1 MKRKFLSFAILVL
14 GAALLAGCGNKTKAP
29 VNTTTKPG
37 ETTTQGTSD
46 PKTYTY
52 RGAANSLPTSWNVHT
67 YQSND
72 ANTVLGYTEDAL
84 YDFDYN
90 ANKDGYVIIPH
101 MAKSMPIDV
110 SSKYVGTEWGIK
122 EGETGRAYKIELR
135 DDLKFDNGDPITAQT
150 FVDSIKWLLNP
161 QAANYRAD
169 NVYSG
174 SMKIANAANYAK
186 GGLYGTDGVY
196 IEGDDDYKDPTT
208 FEKNEDGVY
217 MANGKE
223 LVYRLDGDAA
233 WGATLIKYKSY
244 LDDYIIDEETHRVK
258 IFSKADEDGNTTWI
272 LTRSVDEAYE
282 LDEQG
287 KIKIYD
293 KDEENVIGTME
304 EGEDGYIFKDTDGN
318 VVTRRVNEAGTAYEY
333 VDKDGNVLTAW
344 AGCGPKSLDYDFF
357 DLEGNKISRHVNE
370 AGTAW
375 VYVDKDG
382 NEVEA
387 WAGSAPKS
395 QCLDTLEQ
403 AQDKKGFI
411 KVTDTVRDALQVAVG
426 ILQAGSLEDYV
437 AACEEEG
444 IQKNGVNYAYVEWEE
459 FLYYG
464 KLFDVIDFDTVGFKA
479 VDGNIEIILEKE
491 LSGFYLNYALC
502 TSFYL
507 VHNSTYESC
516 IKMTDGVY
524 SNDYGTSVAK
534 YIGFGPYK
542 LTSYVAD
549 SEVKFEKNPYWY
561 GYNDA
566 ENADKYQT
574 TNISFKQVSS
584 AATRLEMFLKGEIDS
599 YGLQAEDM
607 EDYQTSD
614 WTYFTEGD
622 STWFV
627 AINPSM
633 SGLTTAQSNAEP
645 LTAGNEVNKT
655 VLTIKEF
662 RMALSF
668 SIDRQAYAL
677 ALDPLGGVAKALYGN
692 MIISD
697 PENGTAY
704 RTTEEAKDV
713 IVSFWGL
720 TDAIGEGKDYAD
732 KDEAIASITG
742 YDLAGAKEL
751 FTAAYNKAVEDELI
765 SAAAIAS
772 GKWEVQIMV
781 GQPGSGQ
788 STYYNNGYVYLSK
801 VWADAVKDTPFEGHL
816 TFKQS
821 QPLGSTGFSAY
832 LKNNTVDILF
842 GVGWTGSAL
851 DPYGLMEAYVSPQYQ
866 YDPAWDTAKDYIDVT
881 VTIDGATKTLRASVY
896 DWGKSAL
903 SGDDILATVVV
914 DGVET
919 EDEVQINCGTTQ
931 DPAIRLAVLSAVEK
945 VVLEQ
950 YDMIPVNLDSSANL
964 KGKRIVYG
972 TEEYVYGVGRG
983 GMKYMT
989 YVMSDAEWAAYVQQQ
1004 GGTLNYK

>member
-1 MKRKFLSFAILVL
+1 MKRKLLSFAILVL
-14 GAALLAGCGNKTKAP
+14 GAALLAGCGNKTTKAP
-29 VNTTTKPG
+29 VNTTAKPG

-52 RGAANSLPTSWNVHT
+52 HGATNSLPTSWNIHT
-67 YQSND
+67 YQ
-72 ANTVLGYTEDAL
+72 ANSATTVLGYTEDGL

-122 EGETGRAYKIELR
+122 EGDTGRAYKIELR

-150 FVDSIKWLLNP
+150 FVDSVKWLLNP
-161 QAANYRAD
+161 KAANYRAD
-169 NVYSG
+169 SVYSG

-186 GGLYGTDGVY
+186 GGTYGLSEFVSAAY
-196 IEGDDDYKDPTT
+196 GDDEYVDPADFTAA
-208 FEKNEDGVY
+208 EDGTLQY
-217 MANGKE
+217 NGSDIV
-223 LVYRLDGDAA
+223 LVITNGGN
-233 WGATLIKYKSY
+233 WGKNSLADYAEYGY
-244 LDDYIIDEETHRVK
+244 LLADPEHPYIMDTESGRVK
-258 IFSKADEDGNTTWI
+258 VFSAPDEDGNTTWI
-272 LTRSVDEAYE
+272 LTRTEEKNETTEDYDFYDLEGNKVSRE
-282 LDEQG
+282 LN
-287 KIKIYD
+287 
-293 KDEENVIGTME
+293 EEE
-304 EGEDGYIFKDTDGN
+304 
-318 VVTRRVNEAGTAYEY
+318 TAYIY
-333 VDKDGNVLTAW
+333 KDKDGNVKEEWAKCSAEYNVTPQYLRLEAAADDKDRVFLTA
-344 AGCGPKSLDYDFF
+344 SLLKDLQDCIAMLHDFS
-357 DLEGNKISRHVNE
+357 N
-370 AGTAW
+370 
-375 VYVDKDG
+375 
-382 NEVEA
+382 VEEYA
-387 WAGSAPKS
+387 ADP
-395 QCLDTLEQ
+395 DTG
-403 AQDKKGFI
+403 D
-411 KVTDTVRDALQVAVG
+411 
-426 ILQAGSLEDYV
+426 
-437 AACEEEG
+437 
-444 IQKNGVNYAYVEWEE
+444 YAYQEFEE
-459 FLYYG
+459 MAFFG
-464 KLFDVIDFDTVGFKA
+464 KTYEEVSFETVGFKA

-502 TSFYL
+502 TSFFL

-516 IKMTDGVY
+516 IKMTDDVY

-534 YIGFGPYK
+534 YVGFGPYK

-574 TNISFKQVSS
+574 TNISIKQVSS

-633 SGLTTAQSNAEP
+633 SGLTTAQSTAEP

-742 YDLAGAKEL
+742 YDPSGAKEL
-751 FTAAYNKAVEDELI
+751 FIQAYNKAVEDELI

-772 GKWEVQIMV
+772 GKWEVQIMI

-821 QPLGSTGFSAY
+821 QPLGSTNFSSY

-866 YDPAWDTAKDYIDVT
+866 YDPAWDTTKDYIDVT

-989 YVMSDAEWAAYVQQQ
+989 YMMSDAEWAAYVQQQ